1 MIFIEKNIFIF
12 QCCKIYRF
20 QIDDKSLNLSI
31 QIIMQSAWIEHTEM
45 GANMIVVIAQIPH
58 SVTISQAYVWMG
70 VKQDIK
76 PICVIKVSENIAF
89 EKKTLQ

>member
-1 MIFIEKNIFIF
+1 
-12 QCCKIYRF
+12 
-20 QIDDKSLNLSI
+20 
-31 QIIMQSAWIEHTEM
+31 MQSAWIEHTEM
-45 GANMIVVIAQIPH
+45 GANMIVVIAPIPH

-89 EKKTLQ
+89 EKKHYSNTSSLTAL